1 MKYHYFVS
9 YFFSQTANNT
19 MPSIGMCVVDSISK
33 IESFEDIQKIASQI
47 AEKLNFEQVIILNY
61 QLIREEPY

>member
-9 YFFSQTANNT
+9 FFSQTANNT
-19 MPSIGMCVVDSISK
+19 MLSIGMCSVDFISK
-33 IESFEDIQKIASQI
+33 IESFEDIKKIASQI
-47 AEKLNFEQVIILNY
+47 SEKFNIEQVIILNY

>member
-9 YFFSQTANNT
+9 YFSQTANNT
-19 MPSIGMCVVDSISK
+19 MLSIGMYVVDSISK

-47 AEKLNFEQVIILNY
+47 AEKLNIEQVIILNY

>member
-9 YFFSQTANNT
+9 YFSQTA
-19 MPSIGMCVVDSISK
+19 IGMCVVYSISK
-33 IESFEDIQKIASQI
+33 IESFEDIQKIASEI
-47 AEKLNFEQVIILNY
+47 AEKFNIEQVIILNY

>member
-9 YFFSQTANNT
+9 FFSQTANNT
-19 MPSIGMCVVDSISK
+19 IGMCSVDFISK
-33 IESFEDIQKIASQI
+33 IESFEDIKKIASQI
-47 AEKLNFEQVIILNY
+47 SEKLNIEQVIILNY